1 MNGHAHAGHARG
13 VGHRQVVTVSH
24 GYARAHGEHAAFV
37 RTEDGVGDAVH
48 GDTLHTAQRL
58 DDGISGLLVG
68 TQDDDVAGDG
78 LAGGPHGVHAIHL
91 AARHGD
97 GGHHVAE
104 YLRAS

>member
-1 MNGHAHAGHARG
+1 MALQAVCVRADLLVAANWHAL
-13 VGHRQVVTVSH
+13 
-24 GYARAHGEHAAFV
+24 ARAVDKVAIGEFSRENAA
-37 RTEDGVGDAVH
+37 GDDDKGA
-48 GDTLHTAQRL
+48 LETAGGSN
-58 DDGISGLLVG
+58 DGIGGLLVG